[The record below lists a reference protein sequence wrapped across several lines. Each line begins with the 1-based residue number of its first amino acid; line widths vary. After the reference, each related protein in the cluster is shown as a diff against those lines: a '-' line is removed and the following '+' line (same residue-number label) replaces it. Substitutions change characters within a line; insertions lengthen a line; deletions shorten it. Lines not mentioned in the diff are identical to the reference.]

1 MPKKKLCPGKEKFL
15 DSKDLQ
21 PDAFRRLVARRARTV
36 LGQKMGRLTSESR
49 RKKLEESIQL
59 EAINLSADFLPAS
72 FLTDGANR
80 SEAVCR
86 ITIRLTNGT
95 GFGTGFL
102 IAENVLM
109 TNNHVLED
117 EATAERSVAEF
128 GFQTGT
134 NSIMV
139 PIEPDR
145 LFITDEDLDFTIVG
159 CDSSALDGVEP
170 IPLMRNPATVTRNE
184 PVNIIQH
191 PDGRPKEVALTN
203 NLVTRV
209 RDTVIRYET
218 DTEPGSSGSPVFNN
232 TWDLTALHHAGITL
246 SGGRAENEG
255 IRISAIVNHLLSLQG
270 TPESRRQEFRAVLDQ
285 IPDTS
290 PFLGFFDAAGLGEL
304 RPEVE
309 LPDFSGTPD
318 FADIGV
324 WNIENFNRH
333 VSTRRVVNV
342 ADVVARL
349 ALDVFGLVEVEEP
362 ALERLVDELQSRG
375 FAMDFK
381 LLDVGGSQDLAV
393 LFDRDTSSVRLRSD
407 IAERNMDRLR
417 ARTPAGKTAFPRFPL
432 FAECRVADTDGSD
445 ARFIFIVVHL
455 KAFGDAESRARRRLA
470 AEKIA
475 EIIEDIRDNDDLP
488 VILGGDLNDRLNTD
502 VFAPLQDSPDLFA
515 LTADDATTD
524 AISFVGDRH
533 RSLIDHI
540 VVSSDVQLGEI
551 MGDDAAIV
559 RLDRSVR
566 DFSDDVSDHVPIV
579 FRMILRDEPIEVDTS
594 STTEGV
600 EVAIPQDSTKVWLKF
615 EKDEESSPSE

>member
-1 MPKKKLCPGKEKFL
+1 MPRKKLCPGKSKFL
-15 DSKDLQ
+15 DSNDLQ
-21 PDAFRRLVARRARTV
+21 PAAFRRLVARRARTV

-59 EAINLSADFLPAS
+59 EAINLSSDFLPAR
-72 FLTDGANR
+72 FLTDGSNR

-86 ITIRLTNGT
+86 ITIRLPNGT

-102 IAENVLM
+102 IADNVLM

-117 EATAERSVAEF
+117 EATAARSVAEF

-145 LFITDEDLDFTIVG
+145 LFITHEDLDFTIVG
-159 CDSSALDGVEP
+159 CDSSALDGVEL
-170 IPLMRNPATVTRNE
+170 IPLLRNPATVTRNE

-232 TWDLTALHHAGITL
+232 SWELTALHHAGISL

-270 TPESRRQEFRAVLDQ
+270 TPESRRDEFKAVLDR

-290 PFLGFFDAAGLGEL
+290 PFLGFFDAAGLGAL

-318 FADIGV
+318 FADVGV
-324 WNIENFNRH
+324 WNIEHFNRN
-333 VSTRRVVNV
+333 VSAQRVNNV

-349 ALDVFGLVEVEEP
+349 ALDVFGLVEVEKP
-362 ALERLVDELQSRG
+362 ALEQLVDELQSRG

-381 LLDVGGSQDLAV
+381 LLDVSGSQDIAV
-393 LFDRDTSSVRLRSD
+393 LFDRDTSSVKLRPD
-407 IAERNMDRLR
+407 IAERNVDRLR
-417 ARTPAGKTAFPRFPL
+417 ARTPAGKTAFPRFPV
-432 FAECRVADTDGSD
+432 FAECRVADADGAD
-445 ARFIFIVVHL
+445 VHFIFIVVHL

-475 EIIEDIRDNDDLP
+475 EIIDDIRVNDGLP
-488 VILGGDLNDRLNTD
+488 VILGGDFNDRLNTD

-515 LTADDATTD
+515 LTADDASTD
-524 AISFVGDRH
+524 AISFVGDSH

-540 VVSSDVQLGEI
+540 VVSSDIQLGEI
-551 MGDDAAIV
+551 MGDDAAII

-579 FRMILRDEPIEVDTS
+579 FRMILRDEPIEVDTGGS
-594 STTEGV
+594 AGGLVFAVPPSTT
-600 EVAIPQDSTKVWLKF
+600 KVRLKF
-615 EKDEESSPSE
+615 ENEEGSPTGE